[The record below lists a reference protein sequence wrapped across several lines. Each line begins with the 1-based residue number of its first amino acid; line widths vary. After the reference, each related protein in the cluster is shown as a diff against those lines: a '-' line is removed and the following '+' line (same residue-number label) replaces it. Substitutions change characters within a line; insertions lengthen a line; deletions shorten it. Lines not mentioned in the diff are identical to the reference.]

1 MGLIQLLHI
10 LQKVANQV
18 KWVFWI
24 LLLVLVQLVQFYP
37 ECISHYYSQGL
48 FRWMTLGMRQL
59 VAKVPY
65 SLGEW
70 VYILLIILLIVNL
83 IRYFIDI
90 KNKFAEGGLWK
101 QIFLPI
107 LFKFIQ
113 VYVVFQMIWG
123 LNYHQSS
130 PAQQF
135 GLQVKPTYSE
145 QELNRYSL
153 ALIEQMNQSRA
164 NIQDSQFKKRP
175 DSLTLVIEK
184 VKLAYA
190 QVARVYPFLHY
201 PAPNIKLSPFP
212 NWGDRL
218 GYLAFY
224 QPITSEAII
233 RADLPILLQPYTVAH
248 EIAHQLGYAS
258 ETEANFIAYL
268 VCGLSKE
275 AILKYAMQLQMFTY
289 CQEEA
294 LLMIAKRGD
303 FKQWK
308 NIVSRNKAALSP
320 QVLKDRLEIK
330 QFFRAHQGKMI
341 PGSTALYDQFLQ
353 WNKQARGIDSYN
365 DVLLWA
371 MAYEK
376 KKNNP

>member
-1 MGLIQLLHI
+1 MGLFPLLHK
-10 LQKVANQV
+10 LQKLVNQV

-24 LLLVLVQLVQFYP
+24 VLFVLIRMVQNFPEYISQF
-37 ECISHYYSQGL
+37 YSQGL
-48 FRWMTLGMRQL
+48 FKWMTLGMRQV
-59 VAKVPY
+59 VAKVPF

-70 VYILLIILLIVNL
+70 VYILLIIVLIVNM
-83 IRYFIDI
+83 IKYFINI
-90 KNKFAEGGLWK
+90 KNKFSGRTLWS
-101 QIFLPI
+101 QILLQL
-107 LFKFIQ
+107 LFKSIQ
-113 VYVVFQMIWG
+113 FYVVFQLIWG

-130 PAQQF
+130 PAQQLR
-135 GLQVKPTYSE
+135 LQVNSTYLE
-145 QELNRYSL
+145 EELDRYSL
-153 ALIEQMNQSRA
+153 ALIEQMNHARA
-164 NIQDSQFKKRP
+164 NIQDSQFKNKA

-184 VKLAYA
+184 VKRAYD

-201 PAPNIKLSPFP
+201 PAPNVKFSPFP
-212 NWGDRL
+212 NLGDRF

-268 VCGLSKE
+268 VCGLSNE

-303 FKQWK
+303 FAQWK
-308 NIVSRNKAALSP
+308 KIVERNKAALSP